1 MSTSAREKIGVVVVH
16 GVGDTV
22 EGWID
27 SDLVPGLEKW
37 RAYHSIGALERKEDG
52 FAQFFSVRA
61 EDRYVAVGFG
71 DEDDFSN
78 FCQVCGL
85 DALLSDDSF
94 KTRDARIANRDQL
107 KARIAATLRQRP
119 AADWVRLLNARKV
132 PAALA
137 FNAASE
143 VHRVRDPRSS
153 DPYSTWQSFTRKWPL
168 DDREIQLSEFY
179 WADLS
184 KVGTT
189 NLTRLTALVQLFL
202 ESPYVLGQAF
212 LDDSETGIHKVIRNF
227 IAASNWVMR
236 WPIAGL
242 NVAIFFTVF
251 AIVAL
256 RALGITTH
264 LPETIAALLSVVAIA
279 GFMLSGK
286 WTDRKVG
293 LSDLALAASVNA
305 VLLLIIHAYGL
316 VYAPLD
322 NPNTLWYYLIISV
335 GFILIAWITWTT
347 LLIVPVV
354 LTIAIWLKRLIW
366 PWGRQ
371 IPPLVR
377 PTAAISLSLLLGMFW
392 KFLLA
397 LLGILVIQKLMAEEP
412 NIFRDCPSYKGLA
425 GWTVSNSADPCGIP
439 LINQILLIIGSF
451 NGAAILFT
459 VLAVLAVVFVRKAG
473 VLIFRERARKGTL
486 RLPRLI
492 ANPVIV
498 AALFI
503 SAILNFGFLLIP
515 ALRQTALAQQLYSLV
530 PTWPLNLASTGALAL
545 FVFYLLLARLVEMS
559 NGFVHI
565 GRDLVDH
572 QYKPDEKQFMRRL
585 QTLSAKKRKDTASDK
600 DVDAAKSNGAG
611 FGRRRRIQARLEA
624 LIDDV
629 IAGKG
634 FDRLIFFGHSQGS
647 VIVHDYLLNHD
658 DLINPSKYDA
668 LESVSQ
674 IDVITIGSPLTHIY
688 RHYFMDYDGV
698 DENVVG
704 GVLGPKIRS
713 WTNMWRVDDPI
724 GREVNVLAMIDNVG
738 IGPGGHMYYWK
749 EDPVCAKLWS
759 LIQNE
764 QTTPVVQFGTSAA
777 AE

>member
-1 MSTSAREKIGVVVVH
+1 MTAIANERIGVVVVH

-27 SDLVPGLEKW
+27 SDLVPQFEKW
-37 RAYHSIGALERKEDG
+37 RAYDSIGAIERKEEG

-61 EDRYVAVGFG
+61 EDRYIAIGLA
-71 DEDDFSN
+71 DDDDFRN
-78 FCQVCGL
+78 FCQIAGL
-85 DALLSDDSF
+85 QALLDDEDF
-94 KTRDARIANRDQL
+94 KTRDARVTNRDEL
-107 KARIAATLRQRP
+107 KVRLSGALRRRP
-119 AADWVRLLNARKV
+119 AAEWVRLLNARQI

-153 DPYSTWQSFTRKWPL
+153 NAYSTWESFTRKLPL
-168 DDREIQLSEFY
+168 EGRDVQISEFY

-184 KVGTT
+184 KVGNT

-212 LDDSETGIHKVIRNF
+212 LDDSETGIHWVIRKL
-227 IAASNWVMR
+227 IATSNWVMR

-242 NVAIFFTVF
+242 NVAIFFTAF
-251 AIVAL
+251 AIIAL
-256 RALGITTH
+256 RALGITNY
-264 LPETIAALLSVVAIA
+264 LPETIAALLGIVAVA
-279 GFMLSGK
+279 GFLLSGK

-305 VLLLIIHAYGL
+305 VFLLIIHAYGL
-316 VYAPLD
+316 VYAPFD
-322 NPNTLWYYLIISV
+322 GPNQLWYYLIISV
-335 GFILIAWITWTT
+335 AFILIAWILWTT

-354 LTIAIWLKRLIW
+354 LTIAIWLKRMIW

-371 IPPLVR
+371 TPPLVR
-377 PTAAISLSLLLGMFW
+377 PAAAISLSLVLGMFW

-397 LLGILVIQKLMAEEP
+397 TLGILVIQKLMADEP
-412 NIFRDCPSYKGLA
+412 GVFKDCPSYEGLA
-425 GWTVSNSADPCGIP
+425 GWTVKETADPCGLP
-439 LINQILLIIGSF
+439 LINHILLIIGSF
-451 NGAAILFT
+451 NGAAIVWT
-459 VLAVLAVVFVRKAG
+459 ALAVLAVVLVRKAG
-473 VLIFRERARKGTL
+473 VTLFRERARNGTL

-492 ANPVIV
+492 ANPIIV
-498 AALFI
+498 GALFLC
-503 SAILNFGFLLIP
+503 ALLNFGFLLVP
-515 ALRQTALAQQLYSLV
+515 ALRQTDLAQRLYDLV

-545 FVFYLLLARLVEMS
+545 FVFYVLLARLVEMS

-585 QTLSAKKRKDTASDK
+585 QTLSASRQDRPPAEDGT
-600 DVDAAKSNGAG
+600 VAKPNGAG

-624 LIDDV
+624 LIDEV

-647 VIVHDYLLNHD
+647 VIAHDYLLNHNE
-658 DLINPSKYDA
+658 LIEKSKYDA
-668 LESVSQ
+668 LAGVKQ

-688 RHYFMDYDGV
+688 RHYFMDYDAIA
-698 DENVVG
+698 DEKVPG
-704 GVLGPKIRS
+704 GVLGPKIKS
-713 WTNMWRVDDPI
+713 WTNMYRVDDPI
-724 GREVNVLAMIDNVG
+724 GHEVNILAMIDNVG
-738 IGPGGHMYYWK
+738 IGPGGHMDYWK

-759 LIQNE
+759 LIMNTGKAPVIE
-764 QTTPVVQFGTSAA
+764 VTPRA